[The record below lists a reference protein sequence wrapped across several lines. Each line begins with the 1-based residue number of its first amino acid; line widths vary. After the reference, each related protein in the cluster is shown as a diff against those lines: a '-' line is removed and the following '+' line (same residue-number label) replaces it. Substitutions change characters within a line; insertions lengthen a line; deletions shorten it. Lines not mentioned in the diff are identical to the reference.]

1 MSVWWVVLVVVVLAL
16 LFVARKGV
24 SSSAAS
30 GDFPYQKRPVLLTPA
45 ERSFLGVLEQ
55 AVSGRYRIQV
65 QVRLADLMT
74 VRAGLA
80 PARRTMAQ
88 NRINGKHADF
98 VLCDPATLAIL
109 AAIEL
114 DDASHQ
120 QAARQARDRF
130 LEGACAAAGLP
141 LLRFEARAAYG
152 VGEVRAR
159 IAQALGDG
167 VELPRELPV
176 TKPGVSTPGVVA
188 PVALE
193 SGPLL
198 GAAVMA
204 GDVPPGGVPAVI
216 AAPACP
222 RCGGAMVLRQMK
234 QGAHAGKRLWGCQ
247 KFPACR
253 GVVLAG

>member
-1 MSVWWVVLVVVVLAL
+1 MSVWWVVLVVVVLL
-16 LFVARKGV
+16 VLWVARKGV
-24 SSSAAS
+24 SSSAAG

-55 AVSGRYRIQV
+55 AVAGRYRVQA

-80 PARRTMAQ
+80 PARRTTAQ

-120 QAARQARDRF
+120 KVARQARDRF

-141 LLRFEARAAYG
+141 LLRVEARAAYG
-152 VGEVRAR
+152 VGELRAR
-159 IAQALGDG
+159 IGQALGEG
-167 VELPRELPV
+167 AELPRELPV

-222 RCGGAMVLRQMK
+222 RCGGAMVLRQVK